1 MQTILS
7 LLGSLDAIDF
17 NLYVAEQAI
26 PVGEMTVEW
35 DHLFLADRIDFTA
48 IRPRVKLPL
57 DLVQYTQIL

>member
-26 PVGEMTVEW
+26 PNGEMHIEW
-35 DHLFLADRIDFTA
+35 NHLFLSDRIDFTA

-57 DLVQYTQIL
+57 DLVQ